1 MWTDRITIQVSATNG
16 DSNICQFNQ
25 WTILTNEEVMVP
37 PGAEE
42 DRLPWEFYPNFEEES
57 LEFRKLDDLYKVN
70 LQQALDVE
78 FMEIMGSP
86 TSGEDY
92 SQNAVSKVENVCKGP
107 KEEEE
112 TFMLAYKFEKPIL
125 LRGYMIKTANDC
137 PE

>member
-70 LQQALDVE
+70 LQQALDVG
-78 FMEIMGSP
+78 FLEIMGSP